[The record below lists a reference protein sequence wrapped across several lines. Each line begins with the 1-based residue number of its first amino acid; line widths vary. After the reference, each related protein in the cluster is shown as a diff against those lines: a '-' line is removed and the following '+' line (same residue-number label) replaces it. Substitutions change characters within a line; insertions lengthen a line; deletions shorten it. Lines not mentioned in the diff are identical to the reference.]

1 MRQSDKCVL
10 MCLDRWGLFNI
21 AHIFTG
27 DKIGVEK
34 FEFKNNETPK
44 DFEGKVKDGYI
55 SLYLQ
60 NQDI

>member
-1 MRQSDKCVL
+1 
-10 MCLDRWGLFNI
+10 LFNI